1 METAMTT
8 TLLQFDFPFE
18 GPWGP
23 EMTAA
28 FGELAQ
34 DIAAEDG
41 LIWKIWTENRA
52 ENRAG
57 GIYLFRDAEAAERY
71 RQKHAARLTSFGITG
86 IVARAFATNAD
97 LSAIT
102 RGPC

>member
-1 METAMTT
+1 M
-8 TLLQFDFPFE
+8 LCSSV
-18 GPWGP
+18 GP
-23 EMTAA
+23 ERTSNWIKPE
-28 FGELAQ
+28 GQGHPEQ
-34 DIAAEDG
+34 
-41 LIWKIWTENRA
+41 RV
-52 ENRAG
+52 G

-86 IVARAFATNAD
+86 IVARAFATNAE